1 MLSKFL
7 LFLLVYK
14 VYVLESPRH
23 HLRMST
29 FLLYSVLVK
38 FNSDF
43 LQPTSRISKLERPQT
58 GSRLKQGPS
67 LGGARTSQLQKP
79 TNNLNDLRKRF
90 QSIKERQNK
99 KWKFS
104 PPDSQQARRL
114 MVHLFEGFLDK
125 FLFFYFHAW
134 LLCSLLVFQRD
145 CLYSIYFY
153 FCCLYVCYQSFIK
166 CWAKLI

>member
-1 MLSKFL
+1 MLSNLL

-38 FNSDF
+38 FNGDF

-114 MVHLFEGFLDK
+114 MVHLFEGFLVSRSIFI
-125 FLFFYFHAW
+125 FLFPCLVALFIAGFSTRLFVQYLFLFLLPLCLLPKFYKV
-134 LLCSLLVFQRD
+134 LS
-145 CLYSIYFY
+145 
-153 FCCLYVCYQSFIK
+153 
-166 CWAKLI
+166 